1 MAPSGILVEAIRPC
15 IFIISRKSISQ
26 SQILAEE
33 NQSIERTKKMPYTRF
48 LLLSFLPV
56 VVQSFSLHQQ
66 HKQQQSFL
74 SKTTALQSSSLS
86 SSSSF
91 SSSVAVPASVI
102 EKNLSGGDETL
113 TVRVVRQSGPSVAFV
128 TSVWPIR
135 IMKNDSSSSPS
146 SSSSKNRQ
154 QQSPPPLPR
163 GQGLGSGSA
172 FCVDSAGYLVTN
184 YHVIE
189 SAHQIQKTES
199 MTESIRQSI
208 LGNITSAVSN
218 IKFFDTKQL
227 VDSLKQQQSKKS
239 RSEQQQQQRPLPQVY
254 VRLDRST
261 RFQKCRIV
269 DVKPELDLAVLKIE
283 PNDDDSTNNDE
294 DEQEEL
300 NIPALQFGSSSDL
313 LVGQSVVAIGNP
325 FGLDNS
331 VSKGVVSALNRELQN
346 GSGGRYSRPRMPTTT
361 SNVIRNCIQT
371 DCSINA
377 GSSGGPLLTLQG
389 KVVGVNTAI
398 VTTTGSFAGIGFAV
412 PTTDAI
418 QPAVKHIIRQD
429 KLKTRLFNNKGKGTK
444 RPPAWLGVKLV
455 RIARMDADSDDS
467 LSSSSSKA
475 SNKES
480 LLTKKNWI
488 LRVAPNS
495 PAAEA
500 GMRGLKWNKS
510 NQGDDYNSTVVD
522 YGDAIV
528 AVNGQ
533 DVKTYQDLEQLVD
546 KSVVGEQWTVTLED
560 AQGERRV
567 VYLKLAERKE

>member
-1 MAPSGILVEAIRPC
+1 MRHFRLD
-15 IFIISRKSISQ
+15 
-26 SQILAEE
+26 
-33 NQSIERTKKMPYTRF
+33 
-48 LLLSFLPV
+48 LLLLGVAFVALPF
-56 VVQSFSLHQQ
+56 VQSFSLHHQ
-66 HKQQQSFL
+66 HHHPVVFG
-74 SKTTALQSSSLS
+74 KTSTTTRTSPLQASSSIVS
-86 SSSSF
+86 
-91 SSSVAVPASVI
+91 VPASEL

-113 TVRVVRQSGPSVAFV
+113 TVRVVRQAAPSVAFV
-128 TSVWPIR
+128 TSIWPIVS
-135 IMKNDSSSSPS
+135 MTNDSSSS
-146 SSSSKNRQ
+146 SKRSTKDKSKQ
-154 QQSPPPLPR
+154 QQLKQQQQQQQPEQPPR
-163 GQGLGSGSA
+163 GQALGSGSA

-189 SAHQIQKTES
+189 RAYQIQQMEEMAES
-199 MTESIRQSI
+199 MRQSI
-208 LGNITSAVSN
+208 LGNITAALSN
-218 IKFFDTKQL
+218 LKLFDTKQL
-227 VDSLKQQQSKKS
+227 VDGLEKQSSKSQQQ
-239 RSEQQQQQRPLPQVY
+239 RRRPLPQVY
-254 VRLDRST
+254 VRVDQSS

-283 PNDDDSTNNDE
+283 QSSSDE
-294 DEQEEL
+294 DEAEEVEEL

-325 FGLDNS
+325 FALESS
-331 VSKGVVSALNRELQN
+331 VSKGVVSALNRELMN
-346 GSGGRYSRPRMPTTT
+346 GGGGRYNYYSQPGMSTT
-361 SNVIRNCIQT
+361 SGNVIRNCIQT

-377 GSSGGPLLTLQG
+377 GSSGGPLLNLQG

-418 QPAVKHIIRQD
+418 QPAVARMIRQD
-429 KLKTRLFNNKGKGTK
+429 KLQNRFLNKDKKGKQQ

-455 RIARMDADSDDS
+455 RISAAAAGRDTTTDSRDVP
-467 LSSSSSKA
+467 SSSSKA
-475 SNKES
+475 ASKES
-480 LLTKKNWI
+480 LLTTRKNWI

-500 GMRGLKWNKS
+500 GMRGLQWNK
-510 NQGDDYNSTVVD
+510 NQDSIVD

-533 DVKTYQDLEQLVD
+533 EVATYQALEQLVD